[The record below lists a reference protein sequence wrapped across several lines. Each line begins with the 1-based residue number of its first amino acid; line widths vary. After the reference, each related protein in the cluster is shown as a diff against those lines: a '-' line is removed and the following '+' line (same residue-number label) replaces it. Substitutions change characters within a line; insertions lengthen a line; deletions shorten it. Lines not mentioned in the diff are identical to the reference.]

1 MKKYLLFIFAILFCF
16 FATAQTFDP
25 TKGTVSNKPYS
36 PSQSV
41 PTDARTYFYD
51 ANLFL
56 WRPYQSPTEVLTFL
70 NIPKYRGGNVIYVV
84 DSGGV
89 LNPNGTYTGFH
100 ATYYTFA
107 DGVADANLVKLNLY
121 GGSSGACVGCLL
133 AANNLSDVSNAATSR
148 TNLGLGSMAL
158 LNTAAG
164 GDLSGSYPNPVVSKF
179 NGLTPAYYLNYQ
191 NLTNTPTIPAQFNP
205 IAGSGI
211 TLSGTYPNITFS
223 TSGTGIGFN
232 TAGVYLVSSGGGNT
246 VNLDTA
252 NYRKVDSIWS
262 VNDSLFRYTLN
273 GSPHDVSVRGGTGSG
288 GGGGSGTVTT
298 VSVVPA
304 NGISGTVANPTS
316 TPAITLTLGA
326 ITPTTVNGLTLAAL
340 ATGFTISGGTT
351 SKTLTVPLNAT
362 VSNTNTGDATLSGEN
377 YLSLTG
383 QAFTANAVNVS
394 GTNITGVLK
403 ATAFPAQTGDV
414 TNSAGS
420 LATTI
425 SANVV
430 TNAKLAQMAAH
441 TFKGNNTASTANAL
455 DLTATQLTAE
465 LNVFTTTLK
474 GLVPA
479 PTTSTGKVLSDAG
492 TWVTNGTGNTNS
504 NVGAFYRL
512 AIPTTNNIKTVAVG
526 YGIIAD
532 STTNANS
539 ITFTADTSVLALKGA
554 DTITV
559 FNYGAA
565 GLPIGFP
572 NGDTLGLKKLV
583 AGANITLTQNAD
595 SSITITATGSG
606 SGGITTVGTINSQ
619 TPSANGLVISGTS
632 IYAQTATPTNPG
644 MISTSTQTFG
654 GVKTFSSA
662 PMFSTL
668 TTNGGVFYGNAAGTL
683 LQTGAGTSTQVLHGG
698 TSPAYSAVNLGTDV
712 TGIAGLI
719 NGGTG
724 TSTPALVAGSNIVI
738 TGSWPN
744 NTITANVGVTS
755 VAFSGGT
762 TGLSV
767 TGSPITSTG
776 TFTLTGTL
784 GVPNGGTSLSSL
796 TPYALMT
803 GGSTPTNPMQQ
814 VSGTGTVG
822 QYLQSNGSGALP
834 SWTTAFPLSLTSK
847 QIAFGSVSNLITS
860 SVRLKTD
867 SLSSSQQTLTLNRT
881 VFNTNSVLYSIV
893 VTDDSWDATTR
904 TSDQLT
910 GVGYFAAQA
919 ISGGVGNSF
928 LGTNSMQK
936 CTTCSFNSDLGWYAG
951 SGNTT
956 GGHAINVGAWSGYIP
971 TTSGITTNTII
982 IGDSSGRS
990 TTGNLTNTTI
1000 VGHFINTDSSNVA
1013 IFGRKDQ
1020 RIILGN
1026 GGGNTAAMNLF
1037 NHYVSQIFFCT
1048 DSTSTGSGYCVWN
1061 GTKWINL
1068 GGATGGSGGSQSL
1081 QDVMTVGSA
1090 LTGTNLITTGTGTLS
1105 FSGTNFVTF
1114 QNGINTLGYY
1124 QNFVR
1129 KTSNYTLTAADN
1141 FIEAD
1146 PTGGSL
1152 TMTLPFGTAPLGGQG
1167 QTYTIKK
1174 SDNGANTV
1182 TLVVNGGGLIDGLS
1196 SYVLTAAQQPVTV
1209 ISRGNGNYDVLAA
1222 TGTGGGGSGSG
1233 IGIDS
1238 VQSYTSGSTLTQTAG
1253 YNYIQVNP
1261 ATTQAALTITTATV
1275 WHTSNDLY
1283 IVAGGTITSGTVIT
1297 TLSIVA
1303 GSGLTIV
1310 QSITPTTITAG
1321 QVIRYHKIGSLLY
1334 RVL

>member
-1 MKKYLLFIFAILFCF
+1 MKKYLLSIFAILFCF

-148 TNLGLGSMAL
+148 TNLGLGSMAVL
-158 LNTAAG
+158 SSTAG
-164 GDLSGSYPNPVVSKF
+164 GDLSGTWPNISVAKF
-179 NGLTPAYYLNYQ
+179 NGLTPSFYLNYN
-191 NLTNTPTIPAQFNP
+191 NLSNLPTIPAQLNP
-205 IAGSGI
+205 TCVGCSI
-211 TLSGTYPNITFS
+211 TGTYPNYTW
-223 TSGTGIGFN
+223 TVTGSGFN

-252 NYRKVDSIWS
+252 NYRKVDSLYTT
-262 VNDSLFRYTLN
+262 NDSTVIYLLN
-273 GSPHDVSVRGGTGSG
+273 GSPHTLSIRGGTGAG

-298 VSVVPA
+298 VSIVTA

-326 ITPTTVNGLTLAAL
+326 ITPTTVNGLTFAAL
-340 ATGFTISGGTT
+340 STGFTVSGGT
-351 SKTLTVPLNAT
+351 SSRTLTVSGNAN
-362 VSNTNTGDATLSGEN
+362 VSGTNTGDATLSGEN

-394 GTNITGVLK
+394 GTNITGILK

-441 TFKGNNTASTANAL
+441 TFKGNNTGSTANAL

-465 LNVFTTTLK
+465 LNVFTTSLK

-504 NVGAFYRL
+504 NVGAFYRW
-512 AIPTTNNIKTVAVG
+512 AIPGTNNIKTAAVG

-539 ITFTADTSVLALKGA
+539 ITFIADTSVLALKGA

-559 FNYGAA
+559 FNYGAS
-565 GLPIGFP
+565 GLPLGFP

-619 TPSANGLVISGTS
+619 TPSSDGLVISGSS

-644 MISTSTQTFG
+644 MVSTSTQTFG

-668 TTNGGVFYGNAAGTL
+668 TTNGGIFYGNASGTL

-712 TGIAGLI
+712 TGIAGLV

-738 TGSWPN
+738 TGTWPN

-767 TGSPITSTG
+767 TGSPITSAG

-784 GVPNGGTSLSSL
+784 GVANGGTALSSI
-796 TPYALMT
+796 TPYALIV
-803 GGSTPTNPMQQ
+803 GGSTPTGPMQQ

-822 QYLQSNGSGALP
+822 QYLQSNGSGSLP
-834 SWTTAFPLSLTSK
+834 SWVTAFPLSLTST
-847 QIAFGSVSNLITS
+847 QIAFGSPSNLITS

-867 SLSSSQQTLTLNRT
+867 SLSASKQTLTLNRT
-881 VFNTNSVLYSIV
+881 IFNTSSVLYSIV
-893 VTDDSWDATTR
+893 ITDDSWDYTTR

-919 ISGGVGNSF
+919 ISGGAGNSF
-928 LGTNSMQK
+928 LGTNSIQK
-936 CTTCSFNSDLGWYAG
+936 CTTCSFNSDFGWFSG
-951 SGNTT
+951 SANTT
-956 GGHAINVGAWSGYIP
+956 GNHAINVGAWSGYIP
-971 TTSGITTNTII
+971 SAGGITTNTIV

-1000 VGHFINTDSSNVA
+1000 VGHFVNTDSSNVA

-1020 RIILGN
+1020 RIVLGN

-1037 NHYVSQIFFCT
+1037 NHYVSQIFFNT

-1061 GTKWINL
+1061 GSRWVNL
-1068 GGATGGSGGSQSL
+1068 GSATGGGVGSQSL
-1081 QDVMTVGSA
+1081 QDVMNVSSA
-1090 LTGTNLITTGTGTLS
+1090 LTGTNLITTGSGTLS
-1105 FSGTNFVTF
+1105 FSGTNFITF
-1114 QNGINTLGYY
+1114 QNGISTLGYY

-1129 KTSNYTLTAADN
+1129 KTANYTLTAADN

-1182 TLVVNGGGLIDGLS
+1182 TLVVNGGGLIDGAS

-1222 TGTGGGGSGSG
+1222 TGTGGGGGGGSG

-1261 ATTQAALTITTATV
+1261 ATTQSALTITTATV

-1283 IVAGGTITSGTVIT
+1283 IVAGGTITSGVVIT
-1297 TLSIVA
+1297 SLTITA
-1303 GSGLTIV
+1303 GIGLTII
-1310 QSITPTTITAG
+1310 QSVMPTTISAG
-1321 QVIRYHKIGSLLY
+1321 QVIRYHKIGNLIY
-1334 RVL
+1334 RIL

>member
-1 MKKYLLFIFAILFCF
+1 MKKILSILVFCLCFIFGKS
-16 FATAQTFDP
+16 QTYNP
-25 TKGTVSNKPYS
+25 TNFTVSNKSYGVA
-36 PSQSV
+36 QAV
-41 PTDARTYFYD
+41 PTDARSMFYD
-51 ANLFL
+51 AVNFVM
-56 WRPYQSPTEVLTFL
+56 RPYQSTTEVKTYL
-70 NIPKYRGGNVIYVV
+70 NIAKYRAGNFIIII

-89 LNPNGTYTGFH
+89 LNPNGTYTGGANQLWMFRDG
-100 ATYYTFA
+100 TA
-107 DGVADANLVKLNLY
+107 DGNLIQLTF

-148 TNLGLGSMAL
+148 MNLGLGSMAVL
-158 LNTAAG
+158 SSTAG
-164 GDLSGSYPNPVVSKF
+164 GDLSGTWPAVTVARF
-179 NGLTPAYYLNYQ
+179 NGLTPSYYLNYN
-191 NLTNTPTIPAQFNP
+191 NLSNTPTIPAQFNP

-223 TSGTGIGFN
+223 ASGSVGFN

-298 VSVVPA
+298 VSVVTA
-304 NGISGTVANPTS
+304 NGISGSVANPTS

-326 ITPTTVNGLTLAAL
+326 ITPTTVNGLTFAAL
-340 ATGFTISGGTT
+340 STGFTISGGT
-351 SKTLTVPLNAT
+351 SSRTLTVSGNAN
-362 VSNTNTGDATLSGEN
+362 VSGTNTGDATLSGEN

-383 QAFTANAVNVS
+383 QVFTANAVNVS

-425 SANVV
+425 SANAV

-479 PTTSTGKVLSDAG
+479 PATTTGKVLSDAG
-492 TWVTNGTGNTNS
+492 TWVVNGTGNTNS

-512 AIPTTNNIKTVAVG
+512 AIPTTNNIKTLAVG

-539 ITFTADTSVLALKGA
+539 ITLFADTSVLALKGS

-572 NGDTLGLKKLV
+572 NGDTLGLKKFI

-632 IYAQTATPTNPG
+632 IYAQTATPANPG
-644 MISTSTQTFG
+644 MVSTSTQTFG

-668 TTNGGVFYGNAAGTL
+668 TTNGGIFYGNGSGTL

-698 TSPAYSAVNLGTDV
+698 TSPAYSAVNLSTDV
-712 TGIAGLI
+712 SGIAAII

-724 TSTPALVAGSNIVI
+724 TATPALVAGSNIVI

-784 GVPNGGTSLSSL
+784 GVANGGTSLSSL
-796 TPYALMT
+796 TPYSLMVA
-803 GGSTPTNPMQQ
+803 GSTPTNPMQQ

-822 QYLQSNGSGALP
+822 QYLQSNGGGALP
-834 SWTTAFPLSLTSK
+834 SWVSAFPLSLTST
-847 QIAFGSVSNLITS
+847 QIAFGSPSNLITS

-867 SLSSSQQTLTLNRT
+867 SLSGSKQTLTLNRT
-881 VFNTNSVLYSIV
+881 VFNTSSVLYSIV
-893 VTDDSWDATTR
+893 VSDDSWDYTTR

-928 LGTNSMQK
+928 LGANSIQK
-936 CTTCSFNSDLGWYAG
+936 CTTCSFNSDFGWYAG
-951 SGNTT
+951 SGNTA
-956 GGHAINVGAWSGYIP
+956 GSHAINVGAWSGYIP
-971 TTSGITTNTII
+971 TTTGITTNTII

-990 TTGNLTNTTI
+990 TTGNLTNTTL
-1000 VGHFINTDSSNVA
+1000 VGHFLNTDSSNVA
-1013 IFGRKDQ
+1013 IFGRADQ

-1037 NHYVSQIFFCT
+1037 NHYVSQIFFNT

-1061 GTKWINL
+1061 GTKWVNL
-1068 GGATGGSGGSQSL
+1068 GSATGGGGGSQSL
-1081 QDVMTVGSA
+1081 QDVMTVSSA
-1090 LTGTNLITTGTGTLS
+1090 LTGTNLITTGTGSLS
-1105 FSGTNFVTF
+1105 FSGSTFVTF
-1114 QNGINTLGYY
+1114 QNGISTLGYY

-1129 KTSNYTLTAADN
+1129 KTSNYSLTAIDN
-1141 FIEAD
+1141 VIEAD
-1146 PTGGSL
+1146 PTSGNI

-1182 TLVVNGGGLIDGLS
+1182 TVIVNGGGLIDGIS
-1196 SYVLTAAQQPVTV
+1196 SYVLTAAQQPATF
-1209 ISRGNGNYDVLAA
+1209 ISRGNGNYDVIAA
-1222 TGTGGGGSGSG
+1222 TGTGSGGGGSSG
-1233 IGIDS
+1233 IGLDS
-1238 VQSYTSGSTLTQTAG
+1238 VQAYTSGSTLTQTAG
-1253 YNYIQVNP
+1253 YNYIQLNP
-1261 ATTQAALTITTATV
+1261 ASTIAALTITTATV

-1283 IVAGGTITSGTVIT
+1283 IVAGGTVASGAVITSLTIT
-1297 TLSIVA
+1297 A
-1303 GSGLTIV
+1303 GSGLTLV
-1310 QSITPTTITAG
+1310 QSVTPTTISAG
-1321 QVIRYHKIGSLLY
+1321 QVIRYHKIGSLVY
-1334 RVL
+1334 RIL